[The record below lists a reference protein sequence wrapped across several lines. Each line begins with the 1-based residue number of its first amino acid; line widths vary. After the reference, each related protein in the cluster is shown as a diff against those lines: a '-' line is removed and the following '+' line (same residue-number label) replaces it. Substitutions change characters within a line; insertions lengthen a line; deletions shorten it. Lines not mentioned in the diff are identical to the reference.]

1 VVEILKKLKNSVMT
15 CVLLILALTFARSTT
30 AQKSNNMQTFFS
42 KNYPGI
48 SIEVNATKETVP
60 GENATVN
67 LWINCTAVCVH
78 VDYLTLKVHGFRHG
92 QEKILLNSEHLTE
105 NNSLILS
112 HTIQFNC
119 TVFIP
124 NDVWDATYAE
134 LHLKYAI
141 VDLTLEYNPSFSV
154 TVIRNIYLEE
164 LENKLEN
171 LNRTLGQLNQT
182 FWECFK
188 MNFTAESLANLNQT
202 YWELEQKSS
211 SLQGN
216 ISELENTRQVAT
228 ILAITTVIFV
238 ATTIYMVMRKPKQY
252 W

>member
-1 VVEILKKLKNSVMT
+1 MKILKKLKNLAIISV
-15 CVLLILALTFARSTT
+15 LSILALTFVRGTA
-30 AQKSNNMQTFFS
+30 AQKSDNMQTFFS

-48 SIEVNATKETVP
+48 SIKVNATQETVP

-67 LWINCTAVCVH
+67 LWINCTADGVQ
-78 VDYLTLKVHGFRHG
+78 VDYITFKVHGFRYG
-92 QEKILLNSEHLTE
+92 QEKILLNYEHVIE
-105 NNSLILS
+105 NTSLVLS
-112 HTIQFNC
+112 HTSQYNC
-119 TVFIP
+119 TVSIP

-154 TVIRNIYLEE
+154 TVVRNVYLEE
-164 LENKLEN
+164 LEDKLES

-188 MNFTAESLANLNQT
+188 MNFTAENLANLNQT
-202 YWELEQKSS
+202 YRELEQKCN
-211 SLQGN
+211 SLQGG
-216 ISELENTRQVAT
+216 ISELENTRQAVI
-228 ILAITTVIFV
+228 ILAITTIFFV